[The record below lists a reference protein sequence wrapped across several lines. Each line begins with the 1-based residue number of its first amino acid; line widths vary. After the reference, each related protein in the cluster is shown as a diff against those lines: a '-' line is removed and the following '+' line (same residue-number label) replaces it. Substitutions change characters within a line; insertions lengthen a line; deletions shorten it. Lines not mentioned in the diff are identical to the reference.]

1 MPGIKP
7 EMLDAIK
14 KKFGSKI
21 DISSNND
28 VLKDLLAEVLQDHP
42 EMAVASYD
50 RTYDRGYEKN
60 GYDRN
65 YQQYDKTTDPE

>member
-1 MPGIKP
+1 MPAIKP

-14 KKFGSKI
+14 AKFGPNI
-21 DISSNND
+21 DIGSHNN
-28 VLKDLLAEVLQDHP
+28 VLNDLLANILDDHP
-42 EMAVASYD
+42 ELAVASYD

-65 YQQYDKTTDPE
+65 YQQYDKTTNP